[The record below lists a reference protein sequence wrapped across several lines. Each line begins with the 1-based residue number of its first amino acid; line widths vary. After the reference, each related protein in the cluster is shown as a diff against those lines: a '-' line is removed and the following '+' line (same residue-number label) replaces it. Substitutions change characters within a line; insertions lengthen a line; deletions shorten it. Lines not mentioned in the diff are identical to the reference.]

1 MSTPTASRGTG
12 TESRL
17 DRLLKACEVQE
28 GGQFYWHAHHPPIR
42 GGTRGESG
50 LPDREVVW
58 NGRAYLIEAKEET
71 GTSCSLGRLIKLPKG
86 VKPDHGVTW
95 QQAEEMDRHTKAG
108 VPCFVFACLAVPAK
122 PAPKRRQAR
131 LQPEPE
137 RKAVEVLRIVPWPEW
152 RALMARA
159 EEQREAVARWQMQA
173 GRLMVLHGPTC
184 PLPPKPEVQAS
195 IPAADLAAMGW
206 PCRNAAE
213 LLAAIRGS

>member
-17 DRLLKACEVQE
+17 DRLLKACEVME
-28 GGQFYWHAHHPPIR
+28 GGRFCWHAHHPPIR
-42 GGTRGESG
+42 GGTRAKSG
-50 LPDREVVW
+50 LPDREVIW
-58 NGRAYLIEAKEET
+58 NGRAYLIEAKEKT
-71 GTSCSLGRLIKLPKG
+71 GTAADLGYLTGEDTECGGG
-86 VKPDHGVTW
+86 VRPG
-95 QQAEEMDRHTKAG
+95 QAREMDRHQRAG
-108 VPCFVFACLAVPAK
+108 VQCFVFACLAVPAK

-213 LLAAIRGS
+213 LLAAIRGAP